1 MYHILVAGAEKAIA
15 ALKEQ
20 NYGLARDFLIQ
31 AEQEAEEIYL
41 ESEEKREL
49 GMTLFPT
56 KLLL

>member
-41 ESEEKREL
+41 ESEEKRE
-49 GMTLFPT
+49 
-56 KLLL
+56 